1 MSRVPNAG
9 ETASY
14 IRCTGGT
21 TGAFALTIAVILVLG
36 ILWVAVLVPPILR
49 ARGAQNRTDSVGDF
63 HHKLRSLGQANGH
76 RTRPRRTTASSPI
89 FVPSHTGGAGMSAQ
103 QKRRRDVLFVLLGLV
118 AFTFFLAV
126 LTRSMAFVALQI
138 VADLALAGYVY
149 LLLQY
154 KQRAQGQRSKVHYL
168 GAAYREPAPYMNGRY
183 ASTPSTADAP
193 RLVPLRQTA
202 SN

>member
-1 MSRVPNAG
+1 
-9 ETASY
+9 
-14 IRCTGGT
+14 
-21 TGAFALTIAVILVLG
+21 LTIAVILVLG

-49 ARGAQNRTDSVGDF
+49 ARGQQNRTDSVGDF
-63 HHKLRSLGQANGH
+63 SHKLRSLGQANGH
-76 RTRPRRTTASSPI
+76 RARPRRSTASSPI
-89 FVPSHTGGAGMSAQ
+89 FVPSHTSGSGMTAQ

-118 AFTFFLAV
+118 AFTFFVAV

-154 KQRAQGQRSKVHYL
+154 KQRATDQRSKVHYL
-168 GAAYREPAPYMNGRY
+168 GAAYREPAPSMNGRY
-183 ASTPSTADAP
+183 SVTPSTSEAP

>member
-1 MSRVPNAG
+1 
-9 ETASY
+9 
-14 IRCTGGT
+14 
-21 TGAFALTIAVILVLG
+21 LTIAVILVLG

-76 RTRPRRTTASSPI
+76 RTRPRRTTAASPI
-89 FVPSHTGGAGMSAQ
+89 FVPNHTGAGMSAQ

-149 LLLQY
+149 LLVQY
-154 KQRAQGQRSKVHYL
+154 KQRAQEQRSKVRYL
-168 GAAYREPAPYMNGRY
+168 GASYREPTPYVNGRY
-183 ASTPSTADAP
+183 ASASSTPDGP

>member
-1 MSRVPNAG
+1 
-9 ETASY
+9 
-14 IRCTGGT
+14 
-21 TGAFALTIAVILVLG
+21 LTIAVILVLG

-49 ARGAQNRTDSVGDF
+49 ARGQQNRSDSVGDF

-89 FVPSHTGGAGMSAQ
+89 FVPSHTGGSAMSAQ

-118 AFTFFLAV
+118 VFTFFLAV
-126 LTRSMAFVALQI
+126 LTRSMAFIALQI

-154 KQRAQGQRSKVHYL
+154 KQRAQESRSKVRYL
-168 GAAYREPAPYMNGRY
+168 GASYREPTAYMNGRY
-183 ASTPSTADAP
+183 AATPSTSEAP
-193 RLVPLRQTA
+193 RLVPLRQTV

>member
-1 MSRVPNAG
+1 M
-9 ETASY
+9 
-14 IRCTGGT
+14 
-21 TGAFALTIAVILVLG
+21 TIAVILVLG

-49 ARGAQNRTDSVGDF
+49 ARGAQNRSDSVGDF

-76 RTRPRRTTASSPI
+76 RSRPRRTSAASPI
-89 FVPSHTGGAGMSAQ
+89 FVPSSTGPASMSAQ

-126 LTRSMAFVALQI
+126 LTRSMAFIALQV
-138 VADLALAGYVY
+138 VADVALAGYVY

-154 KQRAQGQRSKVHYL
+154 KQRAQGQRSKVRYL
-168 GAAYREPAPYMNGRY
+168 GAEYREPAPYANGRY
-183 ASTPSTADAP
+183 TSESNSP

-202 SN
+202 SH

>member
-1 MSRVPNAG
+1 M
-9 ETASY
+9 
-14 IRCTGGT
+14 
-21 TGAFALTIAVILVLG
+21 TIAVILVLG

-49 ARGAQNRTDSVGDF
+49 ARGQQSRSDSVGDF

-76 RTRPRRTTASSPI
+76 RTRPRRTSASSPI
-89 FVPSHTGGAGMSAQ
+89 FVPSHTAGPNMSAQ

-118 AFTFFLAV
+118 AFTFFVAV

-149 LLLQY
+149 LLVQY
-154 KQRAQGQRSKVHYL
+154 KQRSQDQRSKVRYL
-168 GAAYREPAPYMNGRY
+168 GAAYREPTPYMSPRY
-183 ASTPSTADAP
+183 ASTSSSTEGP
-193 RLVPLRQTA
+193 RLVPFRQTA

>member
-1 MSRVPNAG
+1 M
-9 ETASY
+9 
-14 IRCTGGT
+14 
-21 TGAFALTIAVILVLG
+21 TIAVILILG

-49 ARGAQNRTDSVGDF
+49 ARGQQNRTDSVGDF

-76 RTRPRRTTASSPI
+76 RTRPGRTTASSPI
-89 FVPSHTGGAGMSAQ
+89 FAPSHSSGGMTAQ

-118 AFTFFLAV
+118 AFTFFIAV

-149 LLLQY
+149 LLVQY
-154 KQRAQGQRSKVHYL
+154 KQRATDQRSKVGYL
-168 GAAYREPAPYMNGRY
+168 GAAYREPSSYMSGRY
-183 ASTPSTADAP
+183 ASSTTSDGP

-202 SN
+202 SH

>member
-1 MSRVPNAG
+1 M
-9 ETASY
+9 
-14 IRCTGGT
+14 
-21 TGAFALTIAVILVLG
+21 TIAVILVLG

-49 ARGAQNRTDSVGDF
+49 ARGAQSRTDSVGDF

-76 RTRPRRTTASSPI
+76 RTRPRRTTASSAI
-89 FVPSHTGGAGMSAQ
+89 FVPTSSGQASMSAQ

-149 LLLQY
+149 LLVQY
-154 KQRAQGQRSKVHYL
+154 KQRAQEQRSKVRYL
-168 GAAYREPAPYMNGRY
+168 GAAYREPAPYLNGRY
-183 ASTPSTADAP
+183 GSPSGDTSAP

>member
-1 MSRVPNAG
+1 
-9 ETASY
+9 
-14 IRCTGGT
+14 
-21 TGAFALTIAVILVLG
+21 LTIAVILVLG

-49 ARGAQNRTDSVGDF
+49 ARGAQNRSDSVGDF

-89 FVPSHTGGAGMSAQ
+89 LAPMSTTGGGMTAQ

-118 AFTFFLAV
+118 AFTFFVAV
-126 LTRSMAFVALQI
+126 LTRSMAFIALQI

-183 ASTPSTADAP
+183 ASTPSTTEAP

>member
-1 MSRVPNAG
+1 M
-9 ETASY
+9 
-14 IRCTGGT
+14 
-21 TGAFALTIAVILVLG
+21 TIAVILVLG

-49 ARGAQNRTDSVGDF
+49 ARGQQSRSDSVGDF

-89 FVPSHTGGAGMSAQ
+89 FVPNQAGNGSMSAQ

-118 AFTFFLAV
+118 AFTFFVAV
-126 LTRSMAFVALQI
+126 LTRSMAFIALQLL
-138 VADLALAGYVY
+138 ADVALAGYVY

-154 KQRAQGQRSKVHYL
+154 KSRSQQQPRSQVRYL
-168 GAAYREPAPYMNGRY
+168 GAAYREPTPYVNGRY
-183 ASTPSTADAP
+183 TSATSEANGP

-202 SN
+202 TN

>member
-1 MSRVPNAG
+1 
-9 ETASY
+9 
-14 IRCTGGT
+14 
-21 TGAFALTIAVILVLG
+21 
-36 ILWVAVLVPPILR
+36 
-49 ARGAQNRTDSVGDF
+49 VGDF

-76 RTRPRRTTASSPI
+76 RTRPRRTTASSAI
-89 FVPSHTGGAGMSAQ
+89 FAPMGTAPGSMSAQ

-126 LTRSMAFVALQI
+126 LTRSMAFIALPLA
-138 VADLALAGYVY
+138 ADLELAGYVY

-154 KQRAQGQRSKVHYL
+154 KQRANEQRSKVRYL

-183 ASTPSTADAP
+183 GSASSDASAP

>member
-1 MSRVPNAG
+1 M
-9 ETASY
+9 
-14 IRCTGGT
+14 
-21 TGAFALTIAVILVLG
+21 TIAVILVLG

-49 ARGAQNRTDSVGDF
+49 ARGAQSRTDSVGDF

-89 FVPSHTGGAGMSAQ
+89 FVPSHTGGSMSAQ

-118 AFTFFLAV
+118 AFTFFVAV

>member
-1 MSRVPNAG
+1 
-9 ETASY
+9 
-14 IRCTGGT
+14 
-21 TGAFALTIAVILVLG
+21 LTIAVILVLG

-49 ARGAQNRTDSVGDF
+49 ARGQQSRTDSVGDF

-76 RTRPRRTTASSPI
+76 RTRPRRTTASSAI
-89 FVPSHTGGAGMSAQ
+89 FVPMGAAPAAMSAQ

-118 AFTFFLAV
+118 AFTFFVAV
-126 LTRSMAFVALQI
+126 LTRSMPLIALQLIADVALG
-138 VADLALAGYVY
+138 GYVY

-154 KQRAQGQRSKVHYL
+154 KQRAQEQRSKVRYL
-168 GAAYREPAPYMNGRY
+168 GGAYREAAPYMNGRY
-183 ASTPSTADAP
+183 GSASGDTSTP

>member
-1 MSRVPNAG
+1 M
-9 ETASY
+9 
-14 IRCTGGT
+14 
-21 TGAFALTIAVILVLG
+21 TIAVILVLG

-49 ARGAQNRTDSVGDF
+49 ARGAQSRSDSVGDF

-89 FVPSHTGGAGMSAQ
+89 FVPSNTGGAMSAQ
-103 QKRRRDVLFVLLGLV
+103 QKRRRDVLFVLVGLV
-118 AFTFFLAV
+118 AFTFFVAV
-126 LTRSMAFVALQI
+126 LTRSMAFIALQI

-149 LLLQY
+149 LLVQY
-154 KQRAQGQRSKVHYL
+154 KQRAQDQRSKVRYL
-168 GAAYREPAPYMNGRY
+168 GAASYREPTPYMNGRY
-183 ASTPSTADAP
+183 ASATSTGDGP

>member
-1 MSRVPNAG
+1 M
-9 ETASY
+9 
-14 IRCTGGT
+14 
-21 TGAFALTIAVILVLG
+21 TIAVILVLG

-49 ARGAQNRTDSVGDF
+49 ARGQQSRTDSVGDF

-76 RTRPRRTTASSPI
+76 RSRPRRTNASSAI
-89 FVPSHTGGAGMSAQ
+89 FVPTTTGLGSMSAQ

-126 LTRSMAFVALQI
+126 LTRSMAFIALQV
-138 VADLALAGYVY
+138 VADVALAGYVY

-154 KQRAQGQRSKVHYL
+154 KQRAQGQRSKVRYL
-168 GAAYREPAPYMNGRY
+168 GGAYREPAPYTNGRY
-183 ASTPSTADAP
+183 GSAAGDSSAP

>member
-1 MSRVPNAG
+1 
-9 ETASY
+9 
-14 IRCTGGT
+14 
-21 TGAFALTIAVILVLG
+21 LTIAVILVLG

-49 ARGAQNRTDSVGDF
+49 ARGAQNRSDSVGDF

-76 RTRPRRTTASSPI
+76 RTRPRRATGASPI
-89 FVPSHTGGAGMSAQ
+89 FVPSRAGASGMSAQ

-118 AFTFFLAV
+118 AFTLFLAV

-154 KQRAQGQRSKVHYL
+154 KQRAQGQRSKVRYL
-168 GAAYREPAPYMNGRY
+168 GATYSDATPYANGQY
-183 ASTPSTADAP
+183 ASTGYSPAPANGDAP

-202 SN
+202 SR

>member
-1 MSRVPNAG
+1 
-9 ETASY
+9 
-14 IRCTGGT
+14 
-21 TGAFALTIAVILVLG
+21 LTIAVILVLG

-49 ARGAQNRTDSVGDF
+49 ARGQQSRTDSVGDF

-89 FVPSHTGGAGMSAQ
+89 FVPSHTGISTMSAQ

-126 LTRSMAFVALQI
+126 LTRSTAFIALQLLADVALG
-138 VADLALAGYVY
+138 GYVY
-149 LLLQY
+149 LLIQY
-154 KQRAQGQRSKVHYL
+154 KQRAHDQRSKVRYL
-168 GAAYREPAPYMNGRY
+168 GGAYRQPTPYVNGQY
-183 ASTPSTADAP
+183 VSASRESSGP

>member
-1 MSRVPNAG
+1 M
-9 ETASY
+9 
-14 IRCTGGT
+14 
-21 TGAFALTIAVILVLG
+21 TIAVILVLG

-49 ARGAQNRTDSVGDF
+49 ARGAQSRTDSVGDF

-76 RTRPRRTTASSPI
+76 RTRPGRTTASSPI
-89 FVPSHTGGAGMSAQ
+89 FVPNHTGSSVMSAQ
-103 QKRRRDVLFVLLGLV
+103 QKRRRDVLFVLLGLA

-126 LTRSMAFVALQI
+126 LTRNMAFIALQV
-138 VADLALAGYVY
+138 VADVALAGYVY

-154 KQRAQGQRSKVHYL
+154 KQRAQEQQRSKVRYL
-168 GAAYREPAPYMNGRY
+168 GAAYREPAPYMTGRY
-183 ASTPSTADAP
+183 ASAPSSTDGP

>member
-1 MSRVPNAG
+1 M
-9 ETASY
+9 
-14 IRCTGGT
+14 
-21 TGAFALTIAVILVLG
+21 TIAVILVLG

-76 RTRPRRTTASSPI
+76 RSRPRRTTASSPI
-89 FVPSHTGGAGMSAQ
+89 FVPTHTSGSGAMSAQ

-118 AFTFFLAV
+118 AFTFFVAV
-126 LTRSMAFVALQI
+126 LTRSMAFIALQI

-154 KQRAQGQRSKVHYL
+154 KQRAQDQQRSKVRYL
-168 GAAYREPAPYMNGRY
+168 GAASYREPTPYMSGRY
-183 ASTPSTADAP
+183 ASAPSSTDGP